1 MPARAPRPA
10 GTLAP
15 AYPTRQQ
22 AVGTRWNA
30 VLHGGRPSD
39 HDHPFLGCPRRR
51 GGQVATMAVRL
62 HFGLCSLVLLLLLLL
77 LVRLLDALLPFALGL
92 GQLLPEKLVDGEAAV
107 ALLPLDEALDEAWK
121 DTPDLAIQRVRQEHQ
136 AAQGEDDH
144 AAEEQARK
152 DDAPVLRKRGD
163 LHQDAK
169 HRWDRLSVV
178 GPVNVPDTFH
188 HEGSHHDQR
197 RPGGQCWD
205 GGKERGEE
213 HSGEVEDRDH
223 HSCQACASA
232 LVHTD
237 HRLAVRGHR
246 ASAQEAADQGTDG
259 IRHECAVGAREV
271 VRLGRVDQS
280 AQVGGGVEQAQ
291 GAEEV
296 DVQEPEQRGPEVLHR
311 EIAGVKCKECASVDV
326 PRALL
331 VNAALFVPAEG
342 LVEAGERLDE
352 VAGQAHTRESH
363 DGRRMP
369 EGPWD
374 SSCAA
379 NAALSEGIYV
389 EGPGWSRGR
398 R

>member
-1 MPARAPRPA
+1 MHSARRQAIGARRNAGPSGREHQSAAGLLRHRAGGVTTVPA
-10 GTLAP
+10 LAP
-15 AYPTRQQ
+15 
-22 AVGTRWNA
+22 
-30 VLHGGRPSD
+30 
-39 HDHPFLGCPRRR
+39 F
-51 GGQVATMAVRL
+51 
-62 HFGLCSLVLLLLLLL
+62 
-77 LVRLLDALLPFALGL
+77 PFALGL
-92 GQLLPEKLVDGEAAV
+92 GQLLQEELVDSDFAVTAAR
-107 ALLPLDEALDEAWK
+107 LRLDEAPDKARK
-121 DTPDLAIQRVRQEHQ
+121 GAPDLAVQRVRQEHHET
-136 AAQGEDDH
+136 QGEDDH
-144 AAEEQARK
+144 AAEEQARE
-152 DDAPVLRKRGD
+152 DDAPVLRERGD
-163 LHQDAK
+163 LHQDAE
-169 HRWDRLSVV
+169 HRRDRLSVV
-178 GPVNVPDTFH
+178 GPVDVPDALH
-188 HEGSHHDQR
+188 HEGPHYDQR
-197 RPGGQCWD
+197 GPGGQRGD
-205 GGKERGEE
+205 GGEERGEE
-213 HSGEVEDRDH
+213 HGGEVEDRDH
-223 HSCQACASA
+223 QRCQACASA
-232 LVHTD
+232 LVHTS